1 MTIREANEASQSILD
16 TLRQDADV
24 AIINGYKQY
33 RVKVGIK
40 ENNIIVSII
49 WPSWK
54 IDVCSFILTDENANN
69 VSLAEKI
76 ENCDRLWLCSED
88 GRPLTTFAIR
98 NQYTENNYKWIR
110 VAYVYELLD
119 AFLEG
124 NWTPP
129 WKCGFCRDRL
139 KGTVKPNF

>member
-139 KGTVKPNF
+139 KGTVKPNY

>member
-33 RVKVGIK
+33 RVKVGMK
-40 ENNIIVSII
+40 DNNIIVSII

-54 IDVCSFILTDENANN
+54 IDVCSFVLTDENANN

-139 KGTVKPNF
+139 KGTVKPNY

>member
-16 TLRQDADV
+16 ILRQDADV

-33 RVKVGIK
+33 RVKVGMK
-40 ENNIIVSII
+40 DNNIIVSII

-54 IDVCSFILTDENANN
+54 IDVCSFILTDENAKNI
-69 VSLAEKI
+69 SLAEKI

-88 GRPLTTFAIR
+88 GRPLNTFAIR

>member
-33 RVKVGIK
+33 RVKVGMK
-40 ENNIIVSII
+40 DNNIIVSII

-139 KGTVKPNF
+139 KGTVKPNY